1 MQLKKKLFLI
11 LACVVSICC
20 LMAAKGEWNI
30 PNYELEKL
38 AHYFLELITE
48 QNENKN
54 NDKNQDNKT

>member
-1 MQLKKKLFLI
+1 
-11 LACVVSICC
+11 
-20 LMAAKGEWNI
+20 MAAKGEWNI

-54 NDKNQDNKT
+54 NDKNQDNKIKNKAGINPALRL

>member
-1 MQLKKKLFLI
+1 
-11 LACVVSICC
+11 
-20 LMAAKGEWNI
+20 MAAKGKWNI
-30 PNYELEKL
+30 PSYELAKL

>member
-1 MQLKKKLFLI
+1 
-11 LACVVSICC
+11 
-20 LMAAKGEWNI
+20 MAAKGEWNI

-54 NDKNQDNKT
+54 NDKKIRITKHKNKAGILTTS